1 MRASAT
7 GAAARASR
15 IDPHERA
22 VGSRRPRSPG
32 SNTGRPR
39 VPCRFVVC
47 VMMLGATQAL
57 AQTSTPIARAQRF
70 TGNINF
76 VTTGGS
82 LRSQSNATDACSLK
96 NPQTSVQALSGIPAN
111 TTIQAVYL
119 YWGHSGTTTDT
130 SVTLN

>member
-1 MRASAT
+1 LLL
-7 GAAARASR
+7 
-15 IDPHERA
+15 
-22 VGSRRPRSPG
+22 VL
-32 SNTGRPR
+32 
-39 VPCRFVVC
+39 
-47 VMMLGATQAL
+47 LGATQAF

-82 LRSQSNATDACSLK
+82 LRSQSNSGDACALK

-111 TTIQAVYL
+111 TAIQAVYL

-130 SVTLN
+130 SVTLNGVTVNATRTFTAAFANPTLNFRAAYADITNRNIVTGNGT